1 MEETR
6 FTENVY
12 CNHCSNT
19 APMRIVTNYSKIARK
34 SAPNFPEE
42 WSEGSYWELIECPAC
57 ANILLREGYYHEF
70 LDDEPPN
77 YKYLYPSTEKKIL
90 GLPDKL
96 SKAFEAASRVK
107 HIDSNAYAVL
117 LGRVL
122 DLLCIDQSAN
132 GESLYEKLKDIADK
146 NIIPDRL
153 ADMAHGI
160 RQFRNIGAHA
170 NLGEL
175 TESEL
180 PILETLIRAVLE
192 YVYAAPAMVTS
203 VQSKIDELKS

>member
-1 MEETR
+1 M
-6 FTENVY
+6 
-12 CNHCSNT
+12 
-19 APMRIVTNYSKIARK
+19 
-34 SAPNFPEE
+34 
-42 WSEGSYWELIECPAC
+42 
-57 ANILLREGYYHEF
+57 
-70 LDDEPPN
+70 
-77 YKYLYPSTEKKIL
+77 
-90 GLPDKL
+90 
-96 SKAFEAASRVK
+96 
-107 HIDSNAYAVL
+107 L